1 LSITSVNSLN
11 TFLFFLSCIWLTTK
25 LFINFKDLIIKKL
38 LFTAL
43 AVVAFSGVAMAED
56 SSEKE
61 AFLFSRD
68 CFAEG
73 ADYINNEYDPNNTRS
88 NEDNEEAYTAYYTQ
102 CQKEEGQYIA
112 AS

>member
-1 LSITSVNSLN
+1 
-11 TFLFFLSCIWLTTK
+11 
-25 LFINFKDLIIKKL
+25 
-38 LFTAL
+38 
-43 AVVAFSGVAMAED
+43 MAED

-61 AFLFSRD
+61 TFLFSRD

-73 ADYINNEYDPNNTRS
+73 IDYINNEYDPNNTRS